1 MGPFLSQEQDISVIK
16 GKKNI
21 STGITDNEQFCNIS
35 QKIMV
40 PGNFGRVN
48 NYNSIVVTMG
58 AVRTPTDVSRL
69 LSVLFPDFTW
79 AVKFRNLRLIS

>member
-1 MGPFLSQEQDISVIK
+1 
-16 GKKNI
+16 
-21 STGITDNEQFCNIS
+21 
-35 QKIMV
+35 MV